1 MGGKGGGGGKKG
13 GASTP
18 APDFSKAAMVN
29 QYGPAGSATWKD
41 GALTTQFTGPMAGA
55 WGGAQSGMEKAA
67 SYDPTQA
74 RDAAITSNYNQGLS
88 RLQPLQQQEQ
98 QRFTS
103 GAANMG
109 LDPGQQAYQTG
120 LGNMQRNQT
129 DQMNSL
135 MANAIRQ
142 GNETQQVQ
150 MEQMR
155 QPFLQ
160 GGMMM
165 NMLPKGDPSAPF
177 KAANAQYEAG
187 KDATSAQQGK
197 KGQTMGGLGSLAGTV
212 FGGPIGGMIGGA
224 AGNMLGGGTHGSGK
238 KGATQE
244 KDFAPGG
251 AYEGYT

>member
-1 MGGKGGGGGKKG
+1 MGGKGGGGGKK

-29 QYGPAGSATWKD
+29 QSGPAGSSTWNN
-41 GALTTQFTGPMAGA
+41 GALTSQFSGPMAGA
-55 WGGAQSGMEKAA
+55 WSGASGGMEKAA
-67 SYDPTQA
+67 NYDPTQA

-88 RLQPLQQQEQ
+88 RLQPLQAQEQ

-142 GNETQQVQ
+142 GNETQTTQ
-150 MEQMR
+150 MAQMR
-155 QPFLQ
+155 QPFEQ
-160 GGMMM
+160 GAAMLA
-165 NMLPKGDPSAPF
+165 MLPKGNPNAGL
-177 KAANAQYEAG
+177 AAAQAQYEAG
-187 KDATSAQQGK
+187 KDATSANQGK
-197 KGQTMGGLGSLAGTV
+197 KGQTMGGLGSLGGTV
-212 FGGPIGGMIGGA
+212 FGGPLGGA
-224 AGNMLGGGTHGSGK
+224 VGGSLGSK
-238 KGATQE
+238 KGGSKPPDNYFGTGDPMA
-244 KDFAPGG
+244 GHS
-251 AYEGYT
+251 

>member
-29 QYGPAGSATWKD
+29 QFGPAGSATWQN
-41 GALTTQFTGPMAGA
+41 GALNTQFAGPMADA
-55 WGGAQSGMEKAA
+55 WGGAQSGMAKAA
-67 SYDPTQA
+67 AYDPTAA
-74 RDAAITSNYNQGLS
+74 RDAAIKSNFDQGWS
-88 RLQPLQQQEQ
+88 RLSPMQAQER

-103 GAANMG
+103 GTANMG
-109 LDPGQQAYQTG
+109 LDPGQQAYQAG
-120 LGNMQRNQT
+120 LGNMQRGQA
-129 DQMNSL
+129 DQFSTL

-142 GNETQQVQ
+142 GNETQQTQ

-160 GGMMM
+160 GSMML

-177 KAANAQYEAG
+177 RGAQAQYEAA
-187 KDATSAQQGK
+187 KDATSANQGK

-212 FGGPIGGMIGGA
+212 FGGPLGGALGGA
-224 AGNMLGGGTHGSGK
+224 AGNLLGGGTHGSGK

-244 KDFAPGG
+244 RDFAPGG